1 MVNTERSDAYQ
12 KTMSQKIIKGQWKE
26 LRGRMKEWWGKLTD
40 DDVSRIDG
48 NQEKLIGALQQ
59 RYGYAKDR
67 AMTEI
72 GRRIDEFTSKHK
84 AKS

>member
-1 MVNTERSDAYQ
+1 
-12 KTMSQKIIKGQWKE
+12 MSQEIIKGQWKE
-26 LRGRMKEWWGKLTD
+26 LSGRVKEWWGKLTD

-48 NQEKLIGALQQ
+48 NQEKLVGALQQ

-67 AMTEI
+67 AMNEI
-72 GRRIDEFTSKHK
+72 SRRIDEFTSKHK